1 MQYITTRNNEK
12 IYDWLHALTEDR
24 AEDGGFYVPAEAIR
38 FSPEEIAALAMKNP
52 NQAVAEILNLLFDCE
67 LSRWDVDFTVG
78 RYPVRL
84 STMVRRIAIAESW
97 HNVDWE
103 FDRTIRELSA
113 RIFGSRDSNKP
124 ASDWCRI
131 AVRIGYLFGIFGELM
146 RDGIAS
152 ADKKVDVVV
161 PSGDLNAAMAVW
173 YARSWGLPVGNLI
186 ICCNENNNLWNL
198 IRQGEIRTGIA
209 VKHTA
214 TPQCDHV
221 CPADLERLI
230 HSCGGAQDACR
241 FAVAAGE
248 GRAYFPEAGTLLRL
262 QEGIYVSVIGQERL
276 EATIPTIYKNHNYVF
291 GPYSALCYA
300 GLTDFRSRTGSAD
313 YALILSERGALRDD
327 AFVARELNMAVSTLH
342 NIL

>member
-1 MQYITTRNNEK
+1 MQYITTRSNEK
-12 IYDWLHALTEDR
+12 TYDWLHALTEDR
-24 AEDGGFYVPAEAIR
+24 AEDGGFYVPAEKIR
-38 FSPEEIAALAMKNP
+38 FSTEEITALAMKNP
-52 NQAVAEILNLLFDCE
+52 NQAVAEILNLLFDSE

-103 FDRTIRELSA
+103 FDRTVRELSA
-113 RIFGSRDSNKP
+113 RILGSRDTNKS

-146 RDGIAS
+146 RDGIA
-152 ADKKVDVVV
+152 ALDKTVDVVV

-221 CPADLERLI
+221 CPEDLERLI
-230 HSCGGAQDACR
+230 HSCGGSQEAAQ
-241 FAVAAGE
+241 FAWAAGE
-248 GRAYFPEAGTLLRL
+248 GRAYFPEPATQL
-262 QEGIYVSVIGQERL
+262 QLQQGIYVSVIGQERL

>member
-1 MQYITTRNNEK
+1 MQYATTRSNEK
-12 IYDWLHALTEDR
+12 CYNWLHALTEDR
-24 AEDGGFYVPAEAIR
+24 AEDGGFYVPSEKIQ
-38 FSPEEIAALAMKNP
+38 FSPEEIEALAVKNP
-52 NQAVAEILNLLFDCE
+52 NQAVAEILNLLFDSE
-67 LSRWDVDFTVG
+67 LTRWDVDFAVG

-113 RIFGSRDSNKP
+113 RVRGLRDSSKA

-131 AVRIGYLFGIFGELM
+131 AVRIGYLFGVFGELM
-146 RDGIAS
+146 RDGIAA

-161 PSGDLNAAMAVW
+161 PSADLNAAMAVW

-198 IRQGEIRTGIA
+198 IRQGEMRTGIT
-209 VKHTA
+209 VRHTA
-214 TPQCDHV
+214 TPQCDHAW
-221 CPADLERLI
+221 PEGLERLI
-230 HSCGGAQDACR
+230 HGCGGPEEACS
-241 FAVAAGE
+241 FVQAAGE
-248 GRAYFPEAGTLLRL
+248 GRGYFPEEGTLLRL

-276 EATIPTIYKNHNYVF
+276 KTTIPTIYKNHNYVF

-300 GLTDFRSRTGSAD
+300 GLTDFRSRTGSGD

>member
-1 MQYITTRNNEK
+1 MQYVTTRSNEK
-12 IYDWLHALTEDR
+12 TFDWLHALTDDR
-24 AEDGGFYVPAEAIR
+24 AEDGGFYIPAEPIC
-38 FSPEEIAALAMKNP
+38 FTTEEISALAMKNP
-52 NQAVAEILNLLFDCE
+52 NQAVAEILNLLFGCK
-67 LSRWDVDFTVG
+67 LSRWDVDFAVG

-103 FDRTIRELSA
+103 FERTIRELFA
-113 RIFGSRDSNKP
+113 RVRGSRDSSKA
-124 ASDWCRI
+124 ASNWFRI

-146 RDGIAS
+146 RDGIS
-152 ADKKVDVVV
+152 AADRKVDVVV
-161 PSGDLNAAMAVW
+161 PSADLNAAMAVW

-198 IRQGEIRTGIA
+198 IRQGEIRTGTA
-209 VKHTA
+209 VRETA
-214 TPQCDHV
+214 TPQCDHAW
-221 CPADLERLI
+221 PENLERLV
-230 HSCGGAQDACR
+230 HGCGGDQQVCE
-241 FAVAAGE
+241 FAKAAEE
-248 GRAYFPEAGTLLRL
+248 GKSYFPDAGTLLRL

-327 AFVARELNMAVSTLH
+327 SFVARELNMAVSTLH
-342 NIL
+342 HIL

>member
-1 MQYITTRNNEK
+1 MQYVTTRSNEK
-12 IYDWLHALTEDR
+12 TYSWLHALTEDR
-24 AEDGGFYVPAEAIR
+24 AEDAGFYVPAEPVG
-38 FSPEEIAALAMKNP
+38 FSAEEIEALAMKNP
-52 NQAVAEILNLLFDCE
+52 NQAVADILNRLFDSQ
-67 LSRWDVDFTVG
+67 LSRWDVDFAVG

-103 FDRTIRELSA
+103 FDRTVRELSA
-113 RIFGSRDSNKP
+113 KLKGSRDSGKP

-146 RDGIAS
+146 RDGIA
-152 ADKKVDVVV
+152 APDKKVDVAV
-161 PSGDLNAAMAVW
+161 PSGDFNAVMAVW
-173 YARSWGLPVGNLI
+173 YARSWGVPVGSLI

-198 IRQGEIRTGIA
+198 IRQGEMRTGIA
-209 VKHTA
+209 LRHTS

-221 CPADLERLI
+221 WPEGLERLL
-230 HSCGGAQDACR
+230 HSCGGGNEVDSFVR
-241 FAVAAGE
+241 AAGE
-248 GRAYFPEAGTLLRL
+248 GRAYFPDPLTLLRL
-262 QEGIYVSVIGQERL
+262 QEGIYVSVIGQERV

-300 GLTDFRSRTGSAD
+300 GLTDFRSRTGSGD
-313 YALILSERGALRDD
+313 HALILSERGALRDD
-327 AFVARELNMAVSTLH
+327 AFVARQLNMAVSTLH

>member
-1 MQYITTRNNEK
+1 MQYVTTRSKDK
-12 IYDWLHALTEDR
+12 IYNWLYALTEDR
-24 AEDGGFYVPAEAIR
+24 AEDGGFYIPAEEIA
-38 FSPEEIAALAMKNP
+38 FTPEEIAGLAVKNP
-52 NQAVAEILNLLFDCE
+52 NQAVAEILNRLFDCE
-67 LSRWDVDFTVG
+67 LTRWDVDFAAG

-84 STMVRRIAIAESW
+84 SSMVRRIAVAECW
-97 HNVDWE
+97 HNTDWE
-103 FDRTIRELSA
+103 FEKTIRELSA
-113 RIFGSRDSNKP
+113 RILGSRDSGKP

-146 RDGIAS
+146 RDGIVS
-152 ADKKVDVVV
+152 SDKKVDVAV
-161 PSGDLNAAMAVW
+161 PSGDLTAVMAVW

-198 IRQGEIRTGIA
+198 IRQGEMRTGLA
-209 VKHTA
+209 LRNTA

-221 CPADLERLI
+221 CPEDLERLI
-230 HSCGGAQDACR
+230 QGCGGSQEACR
-241 FAVAAGE
+241 FAEAAGE
-248 GRAYFPEAGTLLRL
+248 GSAYFPDTATLQRL

-300 GLTDFRSRTGSAD
+300 GLTDFRSRTGSSD

-327 AFVARELNMAVSTLH
+327 GFVARELNMAVSTLH

>member
-1 MQYITTRNNEK
+1 MQYVTTRNNDK
-12 IYDWLHALTEDR
+12 IYNWLHALTEDR
-24 AEDGGFYVPAEAIR
+24 AEDGGFYVPAEQIS
-38 FSPEEIAALAMKNP
+38 FSSGEIDALATKNP
-52 NQAVAEILNLLFDCE
+52 NQAVAEILNLLFDCQ
-67 LSRWDVDFTVG
+67 LTRWDVDFAVG

-113 RIFGSRDSNKP
+113 RILGSRDSGKP

-131 AVRIGYLFGIFGELM
+131 AVRIGYLFGVFGELM

-152 ADKKVDVVV
+152 AEKKVDVVV
-161 PSGDLNAAMAVW
+161 PSGDLNGAMAVW
-173 YARSWGLPVGNLI
+173 YARSWGLLVGNLI

-198 IRQGEIRTGIA
+198 IRQGEIRTGLS

-214 TPQCDHV
+214 TPKCDRV
-221 CPADLERLI
+221 CPENLERLI
-230 HSCGGAQDACR
+230 HSCGGNQEACK
-241 FAVAAGE
+241 FAEAAGE
-248 GRAYFPEAGTLLRL
+248 GRVYFPETGTLLRL
-262 QEGIYVSVIGQERL
+262 QDGIYVSVIGQERL

-300 GLTDFRSRTGSAD
+300 GLTDFRSRTGSSD

-342 NIL
+342 HIL